1 MVERRVANDLAMLKL
16 ALVILGGAIGTAAR
30 FGVVSAAQRWNPAT
44 PAGPV
49 WPWGTFVVN
58 LIGCFAIG
66 YLATS
71 FGGRWPI
78 RDEWRAAILVG
89 VLGGF
94 TTFSSLAWEGLDM
107 FQSGQPG
114 KAAAYVIASNTLG
127 LGLAWVGA
135 MTAKIAM

>member
-1 MVERRVANDLAMLKL
+1 MVKL
-16 ALVILGGAIGTAAR
+16 ALVILGGALGTAAR
-30 FGVVSAAQRWNPAT
+30 FGMVSAAQRLNPAT
-44 PAGPV
+44 AEGPA

-71 FGGRWPI
+71 FGGRWPV

-94 TTFSSLAWEGLDM
+94 TTFSSLAWEGVDM
-107 FQSGQPG
+107 FQSGHPG
-114 KAAAYVIASNTLG
+114 KAAAYVIASNALG
-127 LGLAWVGA
+127 LGLAWVGVLS
-135 MTAKIAM
+135 AKLAT